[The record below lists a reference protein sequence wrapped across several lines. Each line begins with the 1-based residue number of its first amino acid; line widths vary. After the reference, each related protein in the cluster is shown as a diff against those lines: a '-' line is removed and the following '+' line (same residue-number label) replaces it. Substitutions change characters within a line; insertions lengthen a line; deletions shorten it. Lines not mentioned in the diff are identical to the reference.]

1 MLNPKSNPS
10 HKYNFKQT
18 IFSKAMTRAIYLKV
32 IIEIIMLSDMDSSG
46 ILRHQKTLEKY
57 RYPSKILN

>member
-1 MLNPKSNPS
+1 
-10 HKYNFKQT
+10 
-18 IFSKAMTRAIYLKV
+18 MTRAIYLKV

-46 ILRHQKTLEKY
+46 TLRHQKTLEKY

>member
-1 MLNPKSNPS
+1 
-10 HKYNFKQT
+10 
-18 IFSKAMTRAIYLKV
+18 MTRAIYLKV